1 MTIINI
7 ANMNE
12 TLIFK
17 AMVEAYNK
25 SEGHFGIALPDGKI
39 ADIKAFAY
47 MPNHEDCEWFFVE
60 GTSDPWADN
69 DSLAKLAKYFAN
81 YEAKMTRLAK
91 EKDELKQ
98 YEAKLASIEDKSSD
112 EYRDMYSYYSDWH
125 KDLYGFRPRCLI

>member
-1 MTIINI
+1 MTIITI
-7 ANMNE
+7 ANLTE
-12 TLIFK
+12 TQIFN

-25 SEGHFGIALPDGKI
+25 TEGHFAIALPDGKT

-47 MPNHEDCEWFFVE
+47 MPNHENCEWFFVE

-81 YEAKMTRLAK
+81 YEAKMTELAN

-98 YEAKLASIEDKSSD
+98 YEAKLASIEDKSSE
-112 EYRDMYSYYSDWH
+112 EYRDMFSYYSDWH
-125 KDLYGFRPRCLI
+125 KDLYGFRPKNLI